1 MNLPKRI
8 YFWVDERLEM
18 HEILKKDVLDKPIPK
33 GLNISYCF
41 GGITF
46 FLFVML
52 AVTGYFMTL
61 YYVPSPEQAYD
72 SVDYLT
78 FEVPLGYVVRGV
90 HHWSA
95 NLMIVTIFIHMI
107 RVFVYGAYK
116 NPREINWMTG
126 VGLFCLVMAFG
137 FTGYLLPWDQKA
149 YWATKVG
156 TSIMGTVPVVGDC
169 KVSLQH
175 LNRLIDEVD
184 LGNLD
189 EKRQKWFDQI
199 DEWKNTKPLEYNQG
213 KDRIKPQYVVEK
225 LYELTKGQAIITTEV
240 GQNQMWAAQYY
251 RYDKPNHFITSGGL
265 GAMGFGLPAAIGAQV
280 AFPDKTVVD
289 IAGDCSIQMNI
300 QEMATAVQ
308 SCLPVKIVIL
318 NNGYMGMVRQ
328 WQELFYDK
336 RYVCTTMDCAPDF
349 VKLAEAYGAVGLRAT
364 KPEEVESVLAEGL
377 SIPRPVI
384 MEFIVER
391 EEGVYPMVPAGAAIT
406 EMLLV

>member
-1 MNLPKRI
+1 MNVFKRI

-72 SVDYLT
+72 AVDYLT
-78 FEVPLGYVVRGV
+78 YEVPLGYVVRGV

-126 VGLFCLVMAFG
+126 VCLFCLVMAFG

-156 TSIMGTVPVVGDC
+156 TSIMGTVPVVGEYA
-169 KVSLQH
+169 L
-175 LNRLIDEVD
+175 RLIRGGEN
-184 LGNLD
+184 LGALTMTRFYALHVLFLPAATLLFLVGHFVMIRKQYPSFLFKEIFVMMLIFILVVVILSLVFPVGLGDPADPTDNLFLP
-189 EKRQKWFDQI
+189 KP
-199 DEWKNTKPLEYNQG
+199 EWYFMS
-213 KDRIKPQYVVEK
+213 
-225 LYELTKGQAIITTEV
+225 LYELLKYFPGKFEVIATAIIPAGGILV
-240 GQNQMWAAQYY
+240 LFLVPFL
-251 RYDKPNHFITSGGL
+251 DKGPEKRPSKRPL
-265 GAMGFGLPAAIGAQV
+265 AMILMSLALAAILALTLIG
-280 AFPDKTVVD
+280 
-289 IAGDCSIQMNI
+289 
-300 QEMATAVQ
+300 
-308 SCLPVKIVIL
+308 IL
-318 NNGYMGMVRQ
+318 
-328 WQELFYDK
+328 
-336 RYVCTTMDCAPDF
+336 
-349 VKLAEAYGAVGLRAT
+349 
-364 KPEEVESVLAEGL
+364 S
-377 SIPRPVI
+377 
-384 MEFIVER
+384 
-391 EEGVYPMVPAGAAIT
+391 
-406 EMLLV
+406 